1 MPRCKPPDPAKLAF
15 GAGVEVFVRRGQLM
29 MRILSPILPML
40 YRGFP
45 LHPDDDNDPYIFR
58 VDLSTFGFGI
68 GTGRVIF
75 SREHEVGTTAVHCE
89 FGPLSFQK
97 QPASKNPRLWAAVA

>member
-1 MPRCKPPDPAKLAF
+1 
-15 GAGVEVFVRRGQLM
+15 
-29 MRILSPILPML
+29 ML

-97 QPASKNPRLWAAVA
+97 RPASKNPCLWAAGALGALAVGAAMTVVRRSRDRSHREG